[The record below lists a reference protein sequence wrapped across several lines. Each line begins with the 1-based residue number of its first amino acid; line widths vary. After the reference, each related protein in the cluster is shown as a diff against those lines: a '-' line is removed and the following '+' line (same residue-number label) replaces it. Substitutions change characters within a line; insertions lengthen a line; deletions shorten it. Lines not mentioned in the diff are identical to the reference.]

1 MTTTA
6 LLSAAGLLVERVLPS
21 HTDLCTELG
30 RNRTACVGVR
40 ASVALA
46 AAIMPPSSLAAQ
58 DLMVIAYMNVL
69 VLNSIAYRLSSM
81 RPVRIFRVGVLR
93 SVNDVLGAIKAAL
106 QLPSNFARVLS
117 LRPMRAQAADRR

>member
-21 HTDLCTELG
+21 HADLCTELG

-40 ASVALA
+40 AFVALA
-46 AAIMPPSSLAAQ
+46 AAIMPPGSLAAQ
-58 DLMVIAYMNVL
+58 DLMVIAYMNVV

-81 RPVRIFRVGVLR
+81 RGVRIFRVRLLK
-93 SVNDVLGAIKAAL
+93 SVNDFLGAMKGAL
-106 QLPSNFARVLS
+106 HLPSNVARVLS
-117 LRPMRAQAADRR
+117 LRPMRAQAADGR

>member
-21 HTDLCTELG
+21 HADLCTELG

-40 ASVALA
+40 AFVALA
-46 AAIMPPSSLAAQ
+46 AAIMPPGSLAAQ
-58 DLMVIAYMNVL
+58 DLMVIAYMNVV

-93 SVNDVLGAIKAAL
+93 SVKDVLGATKAAL
-106 QLPSNFARVLS
+106 HLPSNVARVLY
-117 LRPMRAQAADRR
+117 LRPMRADAADGR

>member
-6 LLSAAGLLVERVLPS
+6 LRSAAGLLVERVLPS
-21 HTDLCTELG
+21 HADLCTELG

-46 AAIMPPSSLAAQ
+46 AAIMPPGSLAAQ
-58 DLMVIAYMNVL
+58 DLMVIAYMNVV

-81 RPVRIFRVGVLR
+81 RPVQIFRVGLLK
-93 SVNDVLGAIKAAL
+93 SVNDFLGAMKGAL
-106 QLPSNFARVLS
+106 HLPSNVARVLS
-117 LRPMRAQAADRR
+117 LRLMRAQAADGR